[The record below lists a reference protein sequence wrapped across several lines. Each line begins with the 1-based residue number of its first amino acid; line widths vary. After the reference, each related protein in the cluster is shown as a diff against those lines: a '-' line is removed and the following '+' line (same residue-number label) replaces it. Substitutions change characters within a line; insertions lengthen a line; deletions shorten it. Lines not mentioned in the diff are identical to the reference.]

1 MLGAIPQILAM
12 WRAPPWS
19 QRLLTEVGMETF
31 RFVFAVGSLDFWPPT
46 CCFRA
51 DKERWDSLT
60 IDSVICAQAQPDG
73 IHHLAWLWCQSLILP
88 HVMNLFWG
96 AAWST
101 SSC

>member
-31 RFVFAVGSLDFWPPT
+31 RFVLLLALSIFGLLHAASEQ
-46 CCFRA
+46 
-51 DKERWDSLT
+51 KERWDSLT